1 GGIEIIGAG
10 QGMTVPVWP
19 KDFGSNEL
27 SSEFFYYLSFGLAVV
42 TFAVLRWAYSTRF
55 GLVLN
60 AIRDN
65 EDKAESMGIHTM
77 RYKIIGWMVSAFFVG
92 LAGGLM
98 GHINGYIEP
107 TEIAFAGPTFGVF
120 MVLMAILGGK
130 GTLWGPLIGA
140 VIFHLFKEGF
150 WTYFLGWQYVALGVL
165 IVVIVVYF
173 PEGLMG
179 WLREKYPERFGE
191 VIDEA
196 DRKAQ
201 VELK

>member
-1 GGIEIIGAG
+1 
-10 QGMTVPVWP
+10 
-19 KDFGSNEL
+19 
-27 SSEFFYYLSFGLAVV
+27 
-42 TFAVLRWAYSTRF
+42 
-55 GLVLN
+55 
-60 AIRDN
+60 
-65 EDKAESMGIHTM
+65 MGIYTM

-92 LAGGLM
+92 LAGGIM

-130 GTLWGPLIGA
+130 GTLWGPLVGA
-140 VIFHLFKEGF
+140 TIFHLFKESF
-150 WTYFLGWQYVALGVL
+150 WTFFLGWQYVALGVL

-173 PEGLMG
+173 PEGIMG

-201 VELK
+201 VILK